1 MKLFQLAIA
10 LCAMGLSVNNC
21 AAQTPNTAA
30 PMQGMQKKT
39 ATVQSTPNPLSAV
52 YSAYFGLKDALVA
65 SDSKAAAT
73 AANTLS
79 TAIGQVSMEGMN
91 DASHKIWMQ
100 HDSLLLADADFIK
113 ASDKLAAQRSRFIPL
128 SETMYAIMKAIAAG
142 EAIYYEHC
150 PMANNGKGAN
160 WLSKE
165 KTIKNPYFGK
175 AMLTCGQVTE
185 TLR

>member
-10 LCAMGLSVNNC
+10 LCAVSLSVSNC

-52 YSAYFGLKDALVA
+52 YTAYFGLKDALVA

-79 TAIGQVSMEGMN
+79 TAIGQVPMDSLT
-91 DASHKIWMQ
+91 DAFQKVWMQ
-100 HDSLLLADADFIK
+100 QQSELQADADFIK
-113 ASDKLAAQRSRFIPL
+113 GSNKLAAQRNRFIAL
-128 SETMYAIMKAIAAG
+128 SETMYTIMKAIAAG
-142 EAIYYEHC
+142 EVIYYEHC

-165 KTIKNPYFGK
+165 KSIKNPYFGK
-175 AMLTCGQVTE
+175 AMLTCGNVTE